1 MARKSVARRRLDRW
15 VYYPLQTVLM
25 YLFYGIFRLLP
36 VDAASALGGLLGR
49 TLGPLLISG
58 NHRALH
64 NLALAMPELS
74 DAERRGTV
82 RGMWDNIGRTMGEI
96 PHIQDLREPGRME
109 IVGLEHV
116 TGADV
121 DSRPLILVGAHTGNW
136 ELSGAWTAKHI
147 GGLGII
153 YRPPNN
159 RTADRLIHRIRVAAG
174 LTLIRKG
181 NEGTKAAMK
190 ILSQGGRL
198 GMLVDQKLNRGIA
211 VPFFGRDAMTTP
223 ALAMF
228 ALRFDCIVV
237 PARVER
243 LGGAHFRMTFDPAL
257 KIVPTGDRHSDIR
270 AIMAQ
275 VNTVIEGWIRKRP
288 EQWIWM
294 HRRWIDSAN

>member
-25 YLFYGIFRLLP
+25 YLFYGVFRLLP
-36 VDAASALGGLLGR
+36 VDAASSLGGWLGR
-49 TLGPLLISG
+49 TLGPLLTSG
-58 NHRALH
+58 NRRALH
-64 NLALAMPELS
+64 NLALAIPELS
-74 DAERRGTV
+74 SAERRRTV

-96 PHIQDLREPGRME
+96 PHIQYLREPGRLEM
-109 IVGLEHV
+109 VGLENV
-116 TGADV
+116 SGADV
-121 DSRPLILVGAHTGNW
+121 ASRPLILVGAHTGNW
-136 ELSGAWTAKHI
+136 ELCGAWVAKHI
-147 GGLGII
+147 GDLGII

-159 RTADRLIHRIRVAAG
+159 RAADRLIHRIRVAAG

-257 KIVPTGDRHSDIR
+257 KIESTGDRHSDIR

-275 VNTVIEGWIRKRP
+275 VNAVIEGWIRKRP